1 VIRRTNSRPSPSSNV
16 VSGKNGF
23 YPWNLVHRASGLGK
37 EEAELDERATEARGT
52 GGSDCGSG
60 VHFRVPVQT
69 DLEEDWGCNIE
80 DLCDQGSRLQAY
92 RAVGERR
99 LSVQCCCFREAT
111 VDTSHRLQMGTRFD
125 SAIGL
130 TTGQSARARP
140 ELRQREADNG
150 KVLAL
155 QEQGQRT
162 MEKARSGATGEYS
175 GAKAKA
181 RLGRLGRRGR
191 RLFTSR
197 FESRPYCPRLQL
209 PSVGNCESVRRET
222 PIPYPRTLSLASLAR
237 RKLETLLRGITSLHA
252 AYRAVCSRFRSRDLA
267 LGPTTRFN
275 SFAFAFWQASVHIP
289 SPFPTSPH
297 RLGFCGGPRH
307 GSG

>member
-23 YPWNLVHRASGLGK
+23 YPWNLVHRTGGLEK

-69 DLEEDWGCNIE
+69 DLAEDWRCNIE

-111 VDTSHRLQMGTRFD
+111 VDTSHRRKWVCGFD

-130 TTGQSARARP
+130 TTGQSARTRP
-140 ELRQREADNG
+140 ELRQRGSEADNG

-155 QEQGQRT
+155 Q
-162 MEKARSGATGEYS
+162 
-175 GAKAKA
+175 
-181 RLGRLGRRGR
+181 
-191 RLFTSR
+191 
-197 FESRPYCPRLQL
+197 
-209 PSVGNCESVRRET
+209 
-222 PIPYPRTLSLASLAR
+222 
-237 RKLETLLRGITSLHA
+237 
-252 AYRAVCSRFRSRDLA
+252 
-267 LGPTTRFN
+267 
-275 SFAFAFWQASVHIP
+275 
-289 SPFPTSPH
+289 
-297 RLGFCGGPRH
+297 
-307 GSG
+307 